1 MKSLIL
7 KYLLLS
13 GLIILSFASI
23 GRTDNTLGMKEPLK
37 QGGYYV
43 GKVSPGDK
51 VTFHGE
57 TVKQSSE
64 GYFVIG
70 IGWQYKN
77 VANIRVDHK
86 AGGHTMHHL
95 DVLPHDYEVEEIT
108 GLPPKFVAPPKEV
121 QERITKDAM
130 DVRRV
135 RALDTDL
142 QNFKEQMIWPV
153 KGRISGRFGSHRI
166 LNGEPRSPHTGLD
179 IAPGAGAIIVAPL
192 GGRVTL
198 VSDQYFT
205 GNTMVI
211 DHGHGISSVYAH
223 METTLVK
230 EGQLVAQGDEI
241 GVVGMTGRA
250 TGPHLHWGMNWYGE
264 RLNAGVAL
272 GIE

>member
-1 MKSLIL
+1 MKSIMI
-7 KYLLLS
+7 S
-13 GLIILSFASI
+13 LIIFVFSSAVSFAGNDLAMS
-23 GRTDNTLGMKEPLK
+23 EPLK

-43 GKVSPGDK
+43 GKVTPGDK
-51 VTFHGE
+51 VTFHGKR
-57 TVKQSSE
+57 VKLSPD

-70 IGWQYKN
+70 LGWKYKS

-86 AGGHTMHHL
+86 AGGHSMYHL
-95 DVLPHDYEVEEIT
+95 DVLPHDYETEEIS
-108 GLPPKFVAPPKEV
+108 GLPPKYVAPPKAV
-121 QERITKDAM
+121 QQRIAKDAA
-130 DVRRV
+130 DVRAV
-135 RALDTDL
+135 RKVDSEL
-142 QNFKEQMIWPV
+142 QNFRQEMIWPV

-179 IAPGAGAIIVAPL
+179 IAPGAGALIVAPL
-192 GGRVTL
+192 GGKVTL
-198 VSDQYFT
+198 VSDQYLT

-223 METTLVK
+223 METALVK
-230 EGQLVAQGDEI
+230 QGQMVAQGDEI
-241 GVVGMTGRA
+241 GTVGMSGRA

>member
-1 MKSLIL
+1 MRNIFLCISI
-7 KYLLLS
+7 YFCTIFS
-13 GLIILSFASI
+13 AIAANGLNIQ
-23 GRTDNTLGMKEPLK
+23 EPLK

-43 GKVSPGDK
+43 GQVAVGDK
-51 VTFHGE
+51 VTFQGK
-57 TVKQSSE
+57 TIKTSPE

-70 IGWQYKN
+70 LGWKYKE

-86 AGGHTMHHL
+86 VGGHTMYHL
-95 DVLPHDYEVEEIT
+95 DVLPHTYEVQEIS
-108 GLPPKFVAPPKEV
+108 GLPPKMVTPPKEV
-121 QERITKDAM
+121 QDRISKDAI
-130 DVRRV
+130 DVREV
-135 RALDTDL
+135 RAIDSDL
-142 QNFKEQMIWPV
+142 QNFREKMIWPV

-179 IAPGAGAIIVAPL
+179 IAPGAGATIVAPL
-192 GGRVTL
+192 GGKVTL

-205 GNTMVI
+205 GNTLVI

-223 METTLVK
+223 MQEVLVK
-230 EGQLVAQGDEI
+230 EGQVVSQGDKI
-241 GVVGMTGRA
+241 GLVGMTGRA

>member
-1 MKSLIL
+1 MKKILFLIVL
-7 KYLLLS
+7 F
-13 GLIILSFASI
+13 IPVIAHAEN
-23 GRTDNTLGMKEPLK
+23 DLGMKEPLK

-43 GKVSPGDK
+43 GKVTAGDK

-57 TVKQSSE
+57 RVKISPD

-70 IGWQYKN
+70 LGWKYKP

-95 DVLPHDYEVEEIT
+95 DVRPHDYDVEEVS
-108 GLPPKFVAPPKEV
+108 GLPPQYVAPPKEV
-121 QERITKDAM
+121 QERIAKDAA
-130 DVRRV
+130 DVRAV
-135 RALDTDL
+135 RAINSDL
-142 QNFKEQMIWPV
+142 QNFREEMIWPV
-153 KGRISGRFGSHRI
+153 EGRISGRFGSHRI

-179 IAPGAGAIIVAPL
+179 IAPGQGALIVAPL
-192 GGRVTL
+192 GGKVTL
-198 VSDQYFT
+198 VSDQYLT

-211 DHGHGISSVYAH
+211 DHGYGISSVYAH
-223 METTLVK
+223 MERAIAK
-230 EGQLVAQGDEI
+230 EGDMVKQGDPI
-241 GVVGMTGRA
+241 GTVGMSGRA

>member
-1 MKSLIL
+1 MKAFYLSIL
-7 KYLLLS
+7 VFMM
-13 GLIILSFASI
+13 SFISASAE
-23 GRTDNTLGMKEPLK
+23 NTLGMTEPLK

-43 GKVSPGDK
+43 GKVSSDDK
-51 VTFHGE
+51 VTFHGK
-57 TVKQSSE
+57 TVKQSAD
-64 GYFVIG
+64 GAFVIAL
-70 IGWQYKN
+70 GWKYKE

-95 DVLPHDYEVEEIT
+95 DVVPHDYETEEIS
-108 GLPPKFVAPPKEV
+108 GLPAKYVAPPKAV
-121 QERITKDAM
+121 QDRIAKDSA
-130 DVRRV
+130 DVRAV
-135 RALDTDL
+135 RAIDSDL
-142 QNFKEQMIWPV
+142 QNFREEMIWPV

-179 IAPGAGAIIVAPL
+179 IAPGQGALIVAPL
-192 GGRVTL
+192 GGKVTL
-198 VSDQYFT
+198 VSDQYLT

-223 METTLVK
+223 MEK
-230 EGQLVAQGDEI
+230 AIAKQGDMVKQGNPI
-241 GVVGMTGRA
+241 GTVGMSGRA

>member
-1 MKSLIL
+1 MKYIIISILIVL
-7 KYLLLS
+7 TTS
-13 GLIILSFASI
+13 VCAWAE
-23 GRTDNTLGMKEPLK
+23 NALGMKEPLK
-37 QGGYYV
+37 QGGFYV
-43 GKVSPGDK
+43 GKVAVGDK

-57 TVKQSSE
+57 RVKISPD

-70 IGWQYKN
+70 LGWKYKS

-86 AGGHTMHHL
+86 AGGHTMYHL
-95 DVLPHDYEVEEIT
+95 DVLPHDYDVEEVT
-108 GLPPKFVAPPKEV
+108 GLPPKYVAPPKEV
-121 QERITKDAM
+121 QERIAKDAA
-130 DVRRV
+130 DVRAV
-135 RALDTDL
+135 RAIDSDL
-142 QNFKEQMIWPV
+142 QNFREEMIWPV

-179 IAPGAGAIIVAPL
+179 IAPGQGALIVAPL
-192 GGRVTL
+192 GGKVTL
-198 VSDQYFT
+198 VSDQYLT

-223 METTLVK
+223 MESAIAK
-230 EGQLVAQGDEI
+230 EGQIVSKGDPI
-241 GVVGMTGRA
+241 GTVGMSGRA

>member
-1 MKSLIL
+1 MKKLFFIIMLLIPTVAL
-7 KYLLLS
+7 AEN
-13 GLIILSFASI
+13 G
-23 GRTDNTLGMKEPLK
+23 LGMKEPLK

-43 GKVSPGDK
+43 GKVAVGDK

-57 TVKQSSE
+57 RVKISPD

-70 IGWQYKN
+70 LGWQYKP

-86 AGGHTMHHL
+86 TGGHTMYHL

-108 GLPPKFVAPPKEV
+108 GLPPKYVAPPREV
-121 QERITKDAM
+121 QERIAKDAA
-130 DVRRV
+130 DVRAV
-135 RALDTDL
+135 RAINSDL
-142 QNFKEQMIWPV
+142 QNFREEMIWPV
-153 KGRISGRFGSHRI
+153 EGRISGRFGSHRI

-179 IAPGAGAIIVAPL
+179 IAPGQGALIVAPL

-198 VSDQYFT
+198 VSDQYLT

-223 METTLVK
+223 MERAIAK
-230 EGQLVAQGDEI
+230 EGDMVKQGDPI
-241 GVVGMTGRA
+241 GTVGMSGRA